1 MELDELHI
9 SSTTYMILIIIFIC
23 FVIVFVKLIFFS
35 KRLHKRTH
43 LHDDNVHDNVL
54 YVHQPYTYNE
64 TTQVNNK
71 QIPKNDIVNNIQ
83 NMKTISNINL
93 NVPTVGVNCNIT
105 KDCSNGLV
113 CANNLCK
120 RVIPTYPYKILSYDN
135 TIVPGTQNNSTT
147 IISNY
152 NTSSLGQQCGG
163 IIKNL
168 PGNICNNSG
177 SSSGSKGDLV
187 CVSTSLLNTAS
198 GTCELVR

>member
-35 KRLHKRTH
+35 KRLPKRTH
-43 LHDDNVHDNVL
+43 LHDDNVHDDNVL

-64 TTQVNNK
+64 TTPVNNK
-71 QIPKNDIVNNIQ
+71 QIQKNDIVNNIQ

-93 NVPTVGVNCNIT
+93 NVPTVGVNCNIS

-120 RVIPTYPYKILSYDN
+120 RIIPTYPYKSYGN
-135 TIVPGTQNNSTT
+135 TTVKGS

-163 IIKNL
+163 ITKNL
-168 PGNICNNSG
+168 PGNICDNSG
-177 SSSGSKGDLV
+177 SGSKGNLV